1 MPQQSL
7 DPSRRRR
14 TSGAALVRESTD
26 QAVLAEVLARE
37 VVTRAEVAAATSLS
51 KPTVSASFVRLE
63 DAGLVAAVGA
73 RTGLR
78 GRVATDY
85 ALAPQAGWVLALDV
99 DQEGVR
105 AWSADL
111 RGNVVAT
118 FEEPPVPQGDTSA
131 MVKLLRAVVR
141 RAVRS
146 GTATHG
152 PVRTLALSVANAVS
166 PVTGEVLA
174 LPETPFAEG
183 IVSPTR
189 VFSRVV
195 DAPVL
200 VDNHVNL
207 AVLAE
212 RAEGAAVGLD
222 DVAYVFVG
230 AGIGAGLVVG
240 GRIVRGARG
249 LAGEVAYLAAGSA
262 RGGTLV
268 SALGAHGLLRPGTTA
283 LDVER
288 LRELLAEVR
297 GSRGAGRSGRE
308 AERAVRMLG
317 TAVGQVVADITAV
330 VDPALV
336 LLGGPLGVE
345 PALMPVVREVA
356 LSLAPA
362 AVAIDVGRLGETAPV
377 RGALRRALDHARAHL
392 LDAGEAARVGDASQ

>member
-1 MPQQSL
+1 MPEQSL
-7 DPSRRRR
+7 DPSLHRR
-14 TSGAALVRESTD
+14 TSGAALVRASTD
-26 QAVLAEVLARE
+26 RAVLAEVLARD
-37 VVTRAEVAAATSLS
+37 VVTRAEVAAVTSLS

-85 ALAPQAGWVLALDV
+85 ALAPHAGWVLALDV

-111 RGNVVAT
+111 RGAVIET
-118 FEEPPVPQGDTSA
+118 SEEPPVPQGDTSA
-131 MVKLLRAVVR
+131 MVTLLRAVVR

-146 GTATHG
+146 GTPTHG
-152 PVRTLALSVANAVS
+152 PVRALALSVANAVS

-183 IVSPTR
+183 IVSPAR

-212 RAEGAAVGLD
+212 RAEGAAAGLD

-240 GRIVRGARG
+240 GRLVRGARG

-317 TAVGQVVADITAV
+317 TAVGQVVADVTAV

-362 AVAIDVGRLGETAPV
+362 AAVIDVGRLGETAPV

-392 LDAGEAARVGDASQ
+392 LDAGEAGRAGV

>member
-1 MPQQSL
+1 MPQQSP
-7 DPSRRRR
+7 DPSRHRR
-14 TSGAALVRESTD
+14 TSSAALVRESTD

-51 KPTVSASFVRLE
+51 KPTVSASFVRLQ

-111 RGNVVAT
+111 RGTVVAT

-131 MVKLLRAVVR
+131 MVKLLRAVAR

-183 IVSPTR
+183 IVSPAR
-189 VFSRVV
+189 VFARVV

-212 RAEGAAVGLD
+212 RAEGAAAGLD

-240 GRIVRGARG
+240 GRLVRGARG

-317 TAVGQVVADITAV
+317 TAVGQVVADVTAV

-377 RGALRRALDHARAHL
+377 RGALQLALDHARAHL
-392 LDAGEAARVGDASQ
+392 LDG